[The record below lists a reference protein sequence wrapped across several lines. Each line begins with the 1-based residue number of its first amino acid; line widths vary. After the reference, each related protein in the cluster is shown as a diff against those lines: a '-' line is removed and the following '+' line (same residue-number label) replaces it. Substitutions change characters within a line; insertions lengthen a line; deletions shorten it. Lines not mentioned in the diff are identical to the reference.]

1 MTHFENKIVEQ
12 EEKKIEEAESE
23 TQKPERVRTPD
34 CTFRYANSLT
44 IVNTQFDL
52 QFLFGQL
59 VFEPDRKFVVSK
71 HSIISMS
78 PAHAKSTYELL
89 GCRLKDWE
97 NAFGK
102 IELKKKEEL
111 KKGDPE

>member
-1 MTHFENKIVEQ
+1 MEQ
-12 EEKKIEEAESE
+12 EEKKTEIVEPEPE
-23 TQKPERVRTPD
+23 KPERVRALD
-34 CTFRYANSLT
+34 CIFRYANSVT

-59 VFEPDRKFVVSK
+59 IFEPDRKFIINE

-78 PAHAKSTYELL
+78 PAHAKSLYELL
-89 GCRLKDWE
+89 GRRIKDWE

-102 IELKKKEEL
+102 IELKKRGEP
-111 KKGDPE
+111 KKGELG